1 MAYERPAAE
10 ARGQITP
17 SNELLIKTEEPGDRI
32 STPEETGASEA
43 TSAASNGRVNA
54 DPFGTIL
61 SEAWRAQVPEIRAP
75 SPDERWGPGLRR
87 NGPRVGVG
95 RMALMATLGV
105 GFAGGWG
112 YGLLDYLGRE
122 RSTNSIPLVVE
133 RIIQAEF
140 ERLCEC
146 KEQTLYG
153 HWCCS
158 IPR

>member
-1 MAYERPAAE
+1 
-10 ARGQITP
+10 
-17 SNELLIKTEEPGDRI
+17 
-32 STPEETGASEA
+32 
-43 TSAASNGRVNA
+43 
-54 DPFGTIL
+54 
-61 SEAWRAQVPEIRAP
+61 
-75 SPDERWGPGLRR
+75 
-87 NGPRVGVG
+87 
-95 RMALMATLGV
+95 MALMATLGV

-122 RSTNSIPLVVE
+122 RSTTSIPLVVE